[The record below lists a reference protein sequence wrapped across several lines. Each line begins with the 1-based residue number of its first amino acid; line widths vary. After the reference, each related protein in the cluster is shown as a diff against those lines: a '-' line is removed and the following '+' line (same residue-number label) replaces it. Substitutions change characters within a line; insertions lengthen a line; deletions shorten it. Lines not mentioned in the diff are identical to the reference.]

1 MLEIKFDVTKLNM
14 ESRQT
19 LAAFILNWPVQIEH
33 ATLHNEALTS
43 DIEINPFTPE
53 APQLPEGAAT
63 SPIVEETP
71 PSGAE
76 LDSEGLPW
84 DSRIHSSSRGKIANG
99 SWKLMRGVDP
109 ARVEQVK
116 NELRGV
122 MAVPAPSPKS
132 HYLIDQPGAVVP
144 PIPTPPSGIR
154 HNFVE
159 FIEDIT
165 QRLVSKKLTQADIL
179 KACTDAG
186 VASPNLLATRQD
198 LIPQVAVALDLICTQ
213 N

>member
-1 MLEIKFDVTKLNM
+1 MLEIKFDVTRLNT
-14 ESRQT
+14 EARQS
-19 LAAFILNWPVQIEH
+19 LAAFILNWPEQIEH
-33 ATLHNEALTS
+33 ATLYNDAQIDT
-43 DIEINPFTPE
+43 PFDRE
-53 APQLPEGAAT
+53 APPLPDGAT
-63 SPIVEETP
+63 ISPILEEP
-71 PSGAE
+71 PSSGAE

-122 MAVPAPSPKS
+122 MAVPTPAPKS

-144 PIPTPPSGIR
+144 PTHTPPSGIR

-198 LIPQVAVALDLICTQ
+198 LIPQVAVALDLLCIQ
-213 N
+213 S

>member
-1 MLEIKFDVTKLNM
+1 MLEIKFDVTRLNT
-14 ESRQT
+14 EARQN

-33 ATLHNEALTS
+33 STLLNEAQVH
-43 DIEINPFTPE
+43 NPFTPE
-53 APQLPEGAAT
+53 IPALPEGAAT

-71 PSGAE
+71 SSGIE

-99 SWKLMRGVDP
+99 TWKLMRGVDP
-109 ARVEQVK
+109 ALVEQVK
-116 NELRGV
+116 GELRG
-122 MAVPAPSPKS
+122 APAPKS
-132 HYLIDQPGAVVP
+132 HYLIDQPGVAIP
-144 PIPTPPSGIR
+144 PIPAAPSTIR

-165 QRLVSKKLTQADIL
+165 QRLVSKKLIQADIL

>member
-1 MLEIKFDVTKLNM
+1 MLEIKFDVTRLNT
-14 ESRQT
+14 EARQS
-19 LAAFILNWPVQIEH
+19 LAEFILNWPEQIEH
-33 ATLHNEALTS
+33 AALYN
-43 DIEINPFTPE
+43 DAQIDNPFTPE
-53 APQLPEGAAT
+53 IPALPDGAT
-63 SPIVEETP
+63 ISPIFEEP
-71 PSGAE
+71 PSSGSD

-122 MAVPAPSPKS
+122 MAVPAPAPKS
-132 HYLIDQPGAVVP
+132 HYLIDQPGAVTP
-144 PIPTPPSGIR
+144 PIPTPPSSIR

-186 VASPNLLATRQD
+186 VTSPNLLTTRQD
-198 LIPQVAVALDLICTQ
+198 LIPQIAVALDLICTQ